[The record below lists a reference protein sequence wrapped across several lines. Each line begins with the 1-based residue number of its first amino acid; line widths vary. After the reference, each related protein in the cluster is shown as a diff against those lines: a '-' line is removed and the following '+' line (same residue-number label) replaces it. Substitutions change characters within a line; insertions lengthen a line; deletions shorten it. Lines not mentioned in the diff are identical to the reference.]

1 MPNYSRV
8 RKQLTS
14 TMTNIAFV
22 APFFSENMR
31 HCLSCFADLPGVRLG
46 VITQEDEGRVPA
58 DVRERI
64 SAHYRI
70 QDTGSAEEIAQG
82 ARGIEQQLGGL
93 DQLESYLEM
102 LQVPV
107 AEARDMLGL
116 PGMGG
121 KIANNFRDKNLMKDV
136 LRAADVPVARQ
147 ALVHNAN
154 DARQLAE
161 EVGYPIVLKP
171 LAGLGARDTMRV
183 TDDASMSAALNAL
196 LPSESN
202 PVQAEE
208 FVCGEEHSFE
218 AATIDGEGVWS
229 SSVRYLPSPLKVIEN
244 AWMQYCVLLP
254 REVQE
259 PHVADFAPVHAQ
271 ALKALGLEHG
281 ISHMEWFLREDGT
294 PVVSEVGAR
303 PPGANIM
310 PLIQA
315 AHGADPWRAW
325 AQLVVNRKWELP
337 ERQFAAGCVFLRAM
351 GGASTVRSVEGI
363 EAMRE
368 EVGDLVVD
376 ARLPKP
382 GQPRSTHYEGDGW
395 VIVRHAETAGVV
407 AAMRT
412 VLANVKLI

>member
-1 MPNYSRV
+1 
-8 RKQLTS
+8 
-14 TMTNIAFV
+14 MTNIAFV

-31 HCLSCFADLPGVRLG
+31 HCLACFADLPGVRLG
-46 VITQEDEGRVPA
+46 VITQEDESRVPS

-64 SAHYRI
+64 SAHYRVP
-70 QDTGSAEEIAQG
+70 DASVAEQIAEG
-82 ARGIEQQLGGL
+82 ARGIRQQLGGL
-93 DQLESYLEM
+93 DRLESYLEM
-102 LQVPV
+102 LQVPI
-107 AEARDMLGL
+107 AEARDALEL

-121 KIANNFRDKNLMKDV
+121 QVARNFRDKNVMKDV

-147 ALVHNAN
+147 ALVHTAE
-154 DARQLAE
+154 DARGFVDQ
-161 EVGYPIVLKP
+161 VGYPIVLKP

-183 TDDASMSAALNAL
+183 TDDASLASALNTL
-196 LPSESN
+196 LPSASN
-202 PVQAEE
+202 PIQAEE
-208 FVCGEEHSFE
+208 FVTGEEHSFE

-254 REVQE
+254 SEIQE
-259 PHVADFAPVHAQ
+259 PHVANFAPIHKK
-271 ALKALGLEHG
+271 ALAALGLENG

-310 PLIQA
+310 PLIEA
-315 AHGADPWRAW
+315 AHGADPWQAW

-337 ERQFAAGCVFLRAM
+337 ARQYAAGCVFLRAM
-351 GGASTVRSVEGI
+351 GGASTVRAVEGAK
-363 EAMRE
+363 AMQD
-368 EVGDLVVD
+368 EVGELVVS
-376 ARLPKP
+376 AKLPTP

-407 AAMRT
+407 AAMRA
-412 VLANVKLI
+412 VLANVKII